1 MVAANPVV
9 AVVAVVVEAVATNIR
24 PEMGKF
30 DLIVIGSGPG
40 GYKAAITAAHL
51 GARVALIEK
60 GLPGGTC
67 LNQGCIPK
75 KTLIHL
81 ALLIE
86 DVQELQGR
94 GLAGRVSGDFSLAM
108 AHKNAVV
115 AGIRDNFSVW
125 LKRLGVQVIHGEAK
139 LLPGLEVQVTPV
151 WAPGSDALRQGE
163 NKGLTESA
171 APVRLV
177 GAKIIIATGAEP
189 KELEN
194 CPTDGRRV
202 LNSRDFMFKLGQL
215 PESVLCVGGGTIGVE
230 LGFFLHQFGSRVCI
244 AEQGARLL
252 NQPQIS
258 ERASNLLERK
268 FKRIGIEVR
277 KHTAVTASRHVSDG
291 VEVTFSD
298 GRCQTFHKVLVAVGR
313 KPASAGLG
321 LEETGIRV
329 DANGFIEV
337 SEYLE
342 TSVAGIYAIGDV
354 KEGPMTANAALHDA
368 KVATSN
374 AINGNAFHPNY
385 HKVPVVINSAFEIA
399 AVGLTEEQAE
409 AAGFAPDVAR
419 ASFGGSGKARAH
431 HDFEGFIEVVHDEE
445 SGQLLGGCIV
455 GPEAGEQIHMMTAAC
470 QSERGLWFFKDLSY
484 SHPSWCEE
492 LETAIDPYTSAYSRA
507 HNNAVPGIYAKPG
520 GQKK

>member
-1 MVAANPVV
+1 MS
-9 AVVAVVVEAVATNIR
+9 
-24 PEMGKF
+24 KF

-60 GLPGGTC
+60 GLSGGTC

-86 DVQELQGR
+86 DVHELQGR
-94 GLAGRVSGDFSLAM
+94 GLVGKVSGDFVSAM

-125 LKRLGVQVIHGEAK
+125 LKRLGVQVFHGEAK
-139 LLPGLEVQVTPV
+139 ILPGREVQMTTCGAVADV
-151 WAPGSDALRQGE
+151 AGNQSLDSGVV
-163 NKGLTESA
+163 A
-171 APVRLV
+171 AEKVIKIT
-177 GAKIIIATGAEP
+177 GDKIIIATGAVP
-189 KELEN
+189 RELES

-202 LNSRDFMFKLGQL
+202 LNSRDFMFKLNQL
-215 PESVLCVGGGTIGVE
+215 PESVLCVGGGAIGVE
-230 LGFFLHQFGSRVCI
+230 LGFVFHQFGARVCI
-244 AEQGARLL
+244 VEQGSRLL
-252 NQPQIS
+252 DQPQIS

-277 KHTAVTASRHVSDG
+277 KRISVIATQHVSDG

-298 GRCQTFHKVLVAVGR
+298 GQRETYHKVLVAVGR

-321 LEETGIRV
+321 LEEAGVKV
-329 DANGFIEV
+329 DAVGFIEV

-342 TSVAGIYAIGDV
+342 TSVPGIYAIGDV

-368 KVATSN
+368 KVAATN
-374 AINGNAFHPNY
+374 AINGNVFHPNY

-409 AAGFAPDVAR
+409 AAGFTPDVAR

-470 QSERGLWFFKDLSY
+470 QSDRGLWFFKDLSY

-507 HNNAVPGIYAKPG
+507 HGDVVPGIYANSG
-520 GQKK
+520 GRKK